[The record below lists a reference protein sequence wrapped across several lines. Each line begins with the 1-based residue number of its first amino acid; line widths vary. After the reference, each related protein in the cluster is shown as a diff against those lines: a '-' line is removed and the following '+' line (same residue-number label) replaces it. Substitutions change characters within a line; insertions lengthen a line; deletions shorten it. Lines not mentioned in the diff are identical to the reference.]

1 MKSYPKVKLV
11 FLIVLA
17 LVFTHCA
24 SQQGTVQTR
33 PAETPT
39 AAERVSVIE
48 KISLIEGAN
57 FSRIL
62 VQGSEPIALP
72 FYKLLTDP
80 LRIAIDIPSIDLK
93 QVKTPIKVDN
103 GTIGDVTATQT
114 NGKGRIEVGLIQMAN
129 YNISREDRVLT
140 IDIEKVKPVAAVK
153 EAPKPEAPKPEPPVV
168 EAPKPEQPVKV
179 SELS

>member
-1 MKSYPKVKLV
+1 MKSYPTVKLV
-11 FLIVLA
+11 FLIVFA

-39 AAERVSVIE
+39 AAEKVSVIE

-103 GTIGDVTATQT
+103 GTIGDVIGHANQREGE
-114 NGKGRIEVGLIQMAN
+114 NRGRPRPDGQLQHLQGRSGPHHR
-129 YNISREDRVLT
+129 Y
-140 IDIEKVKPVAAVK
+140 
-153 EAPKPEAPKPEPPVV
+153 
-168 EAPKPEQPVKV
+168 
-179 SELS
+179 